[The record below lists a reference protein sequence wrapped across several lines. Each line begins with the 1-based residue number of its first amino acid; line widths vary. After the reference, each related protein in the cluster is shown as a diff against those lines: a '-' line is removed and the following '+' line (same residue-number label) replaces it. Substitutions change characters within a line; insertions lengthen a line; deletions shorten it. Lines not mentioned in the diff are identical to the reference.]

1 MASSYSRPG
10 VFVNQSLT
18 PLAVSTGGSTGT
30 SLAVFAAPYN
40 IGPVVPTFVTS
51 FQQYASLYGNFNVAN
66 GNPLAYAV
74 YQYFQNGGTG
84 CYILRVPNTD
94 AVPGTAIVPSIA
106 ESGGTTPVTANVL
119 ELTALSPGAWASK
132 LYYEIVPGNPA
143 SGSTGNQ
150 NSIADGTVTFTLNLY
165 SGGTSANNLVETWPS
180 VSLAPSSQRYL
191 PSLINATSG
200 GSSYVSVT
208 VPNGYTAGG
217 DFDPIGNAGSP
228 VALTGGS
235 DGTTAP
241 TGGASGLGQYIVS
254 GFTSSTSPVW
264 NLKGLMSL
272 PGNQVYNINLP
283 GATASSDIA
292 AVNYVI
298 VNFAEALGNSFVVVD
313 GPAASPTS
321 PSSTVASNYVGMLS
335 GGSAVT
341 VSTQSVLYAPWIS
354 IPDPAVASPNA
365 TKWVAPGGAILG
377 QWAANDAQ
385 HTVAQAPAGIQAP
398 ILAATLEANFSTA
411 DLSLLQA
418 YGINPIKAVP
428 GSGFCIFG
436 AQTLQSGYPNQF
448 LNVARTL
455 TQFVSD
461 FQNLTQFA
469 VFQNNDATLWQS
481 ITTVLS
487 NYLNNAMQQ
496 GMLAGTTADTSYS
509 VTCDS
514 TVNTASTIAAGIV
527 NVQVA
532 VALQT
537 PAEFVVINL
546 SQMQSGSSVSIS

>member
-18 PLAVSTGGSTGT
+18 PLAVSTGGSTG
-30 SLAVFAAPYN
+30 SSVAVFAAPYN
-40 IGPVVPTFVTS
+40 IGPIEPTFVTS

-66 GNPLAYAV
+66 GSPLAYAV
-74 YQYFQNGGTG
+74 YMYFQNGGTG
-84 CYILRVPNTD
+84 CYVLRVPNTD
-94 AVPGTAIVPSIA
+94 ATAGSAIIA
-106 ESGGTTPVTANVL
+106 SVAETDATPVTANVL
-119 ELTALSPGAWASK
+119 ELTALSPGAWSSR

-143 SGSTGNQ
+143 SGASGNG
-150 NSIADGTVTFTLNLY
+150 NSVADGTVTFTLNLY
-165 SGGTSANNLVETWPS
+165 SGGTAANNLVETWPS
-180 VSLAPSSQRYL
+180 VSLSPSSQRYL
-191 PSLINATSG
+191 PSLINATTA

-208 VPNGYTAGG
+208 VPNTYTAGG
-217 DFDPIGNAGSP
+217 DYDPLGNSGSP
-228 VALTGGS
+228 TALSSGS
-235 DGTTAP
+235 DGTTVP
-241 TGGASGLGQYIVS
+241 TGGASGLGQYVVS
-254 GFTSSTSPVW
+254 GYAGTGW
-264 NLKGLMSL
+264 NVKGLMSL

-283 GATASSDIA
+283 GATAAGDIA

-298 VNFAEALGNSFVVVD
+298 VNYAEALGNSFVVVD
-313 GPAASPTS
+313 GPTASPTS
-321 PSSTVASNYVGMLS
+321 TSAAVAANYVGMLS

-341 VSTQSVLYAPWIS
+341 ASVQSVLYAPWIS

-365 TKWVAPGGAILG
+365 TRWVAPGGAILG

-385 HTVAQAPAGIQAP
+385 YTVAQAPAGIQAP
-398 ILAATLEANFSTA
+398 VQAATLEASFSTT
-411 DLSLLQA
+411 DLSTLQA
-418 YGINPIKAVP
+418 YGINPIKAIP

-436 AQTLQSGYPNQF
+436 AQTLQAGYPNQF

-461 FQNLTQFA
+461 FQNLTLFA
-469 VFQNNDATLWQS
+469 VFQNNDATLWAS
-481 ITTVLS
+481 ITAILS

-496 GMLAGTTADTSYS
+496 GMLAGTTAATSYS
-509 VTCDS
+509 ITCDD
-514 TVNTASTIAAGIV
+514 TVNTPSSIAAGIV

-546 SQMQSGSSVSIS
+546 SQMQSGSSISIS